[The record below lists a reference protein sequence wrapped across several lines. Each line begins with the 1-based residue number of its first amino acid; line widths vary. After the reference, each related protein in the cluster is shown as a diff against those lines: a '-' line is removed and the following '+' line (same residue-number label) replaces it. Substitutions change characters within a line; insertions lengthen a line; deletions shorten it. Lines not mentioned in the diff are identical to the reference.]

1 MVGVCACP
9 EIDAFARAGLLFD
22 EELDIEGIIP
32 PLMMTLLQY
41 QMLPKD
47 SLKSRLMVCMH

>member
-41 QMLPKD
+41 QRCCQKTA
-47 SLKSRLMVCMH
+47 